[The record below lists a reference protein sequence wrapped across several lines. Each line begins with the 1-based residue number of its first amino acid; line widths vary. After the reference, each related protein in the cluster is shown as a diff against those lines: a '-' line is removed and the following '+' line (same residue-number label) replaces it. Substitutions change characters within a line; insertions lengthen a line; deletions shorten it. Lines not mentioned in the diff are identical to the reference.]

1 VKNTD
6 RLLHRC
12 PKCHAKPGES
22 CRQYTGEPLRIP
34 HRVRGPEQEEAALV
48 AAEERRVKRRR
59 AEYGPLFQE
68 IAEHEIRHRQLDEL
82 AWERRFAAAR
92 GAECATLIDPAN
104 SGLEWIR
111 LRWLQHC
118 LPRIVGEEMGRSIW
132 EYAERVYG
140 NEQYIASFIR
150 ECLTQT
156 RPRVLRHEL
165 RFDAAKIGTWNPDG
179 RYLVDALVWEPR
191 EPVLTSEE
199 FDRRFPRL
207 DHKHGVTVDDEPDD
221 GGLYVRLLAMLGGP
235 A

>member
-1 VKNTD
+1 MKNAD

-22 CRQYTGEPLRIP
+22 CRQYTGELLRIP
-34 HRVRGPEQEEAALV
+34 HKVRGPGKEEAALV
-48 AAEERRVKRRR
+48 AAEERRVERQR
-59 AEYGPLFQE
+59 AKYGPLFQE
-68 IAEHEIRHRQLDEL
+68 IAKQEVQPRQLDEL

-104 SGLEWIR
+104 SGLEWVR

-118 LPRIVGEEMGRSIW
+118 LPRIVGEEMGRAIW

-140 NEQYIASFIR
+140 HEQYIASFIC
-150 ECLTQT
+150 ECLTQA
-156 RPRVLRHEL
+156 RRRVIRHEL
-165 RFDAAKIGTWNPDG
+165 RFDSARINPNNSDG

-191 EPVLTSEE
+191 EPVMSGEE

-207 DHKHGVTVDDEPDD
+207 DHKWGVPVDDEPDD
-221 GGLYVRLLAMLGGP
+221 GGLYERLLAMLG
-235 A
+235 AAA